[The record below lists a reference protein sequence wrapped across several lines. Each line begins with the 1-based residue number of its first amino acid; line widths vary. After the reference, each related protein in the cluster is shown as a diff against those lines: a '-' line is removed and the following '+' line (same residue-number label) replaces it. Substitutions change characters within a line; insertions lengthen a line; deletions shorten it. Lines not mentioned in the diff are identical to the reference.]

1 MEKTFVTSHNS
12 PPRFSWNSVLASF
25 NLLEPFVTLRLFK
38 KVRKQKVGKR
48 IFLLNKLLLNLNSH
62 YALCPL

>member
-1 MEKTFVTSHNS
+1 MAYGNY
-12 PPRFSWNSVLASF
+12 SF